1 MSDESKKLIKQSIF
15 HSLSAFSYI
24 ILVVLLISNGNKLFG
39 IDDNG
44 ILAPVGILLLLVLSV
59 AIMGMLIFGKA
70 ILMYLDNEKKD
81 AIKLV
86 IYNITGL
93 FIITI
98 VYFGILFLIK

>member
-1 MSDESKKLIKQSIF
+1 MKKLIKQSILY
-15 HSLSAFSYI
+15 SVSAFAYI
-24 ILVVLLISNGNKLFG
+24 VLVALFMSNASKLFG
-39 IDDNG
+39 DDDRG
-44 ILAPVGILLLLVLSV
+44 IVAPIAILLLLVLSV
-59 AIMGMLIFGKA
+59 SVMGILMFGKA
-70 ILMYLDNEKKD
+70 VLMYLNNEKKD